1 MHKNENVL
9 GQINFFDSNGV
20 SLYKMGGDGSAT
32 GRRETFYIAANER
45 LIGCELDHG
54 ARYVLGITFIK
65 CTIDV

>member
-1 MHKNENVL
+1 MRNDEKVL

-20 SLYKMGGDGSAT
+20 SLYKMGGDGHTT